1 MRNEKVLYKNNI
13 IRTKDYRQTFFY
25 SIWFLFSPLTKR
37 HKWCAF
43 FMFCFIVFSQLTVLC
58 FNCDHY
64 CCFLCF
70 ILFIIRN
77 VRKRRKFD
85 EKYIN
90 GHFFWINCH
99 FFKSTK
105 LKTYK
110 YAKEIVSVTVSQI
123 DDRTNVIDTALINTS
138 QTLIQVFFRSY
149 NKKPHYYPHIKHW
162 FSDR

>member
-13 IRTKDYRQTFFY
+13 IRTKDYRQTFFLFILI
-25 SIWFLFSPLTKR
+25 SFLSSNKT
-37 HKWCAF
+37 
-43 FMFCFIVFSQLTVLC
+43 SQVMP
-58 FNCDHY
+58 
-64 CCFLCF
+64 FLCSVSSF
-70 ILFIIRN
+70 FHNWPFYVSTVTIIAVFFVLFYLSLEMS
-77 VRKRRKFD
+77 VRDVNLMKN
-85 EKYIN
+85 ISTVI
-90 GHFFWINCH
+90 FWINCH

-105 LKTYK
+105 LRTYK